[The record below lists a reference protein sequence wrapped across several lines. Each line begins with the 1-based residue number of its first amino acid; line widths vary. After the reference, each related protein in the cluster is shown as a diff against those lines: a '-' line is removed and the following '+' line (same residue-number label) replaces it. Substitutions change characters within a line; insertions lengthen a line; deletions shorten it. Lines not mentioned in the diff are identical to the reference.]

1 MKATE
6 LLLLGLV
13 GWTAIGVVGVGV
25 SLWRG
30 ERETGAAG
38 GGVAGGSLG
47 SVSVRAGWGFAGAA
61 AEGGRDGRAA
71 VLR

>member
-25 SLWRG
+25 SLARG
-30 ERETGAAG
+30 ERERVQRGIAWIL
-38 GGVAGGSLG
+38 GV
-47 SVSVRAGWGFAGAA
+47 
-61 AEGGRDGRAA
+61 
-71 VLR
+71 